1 MQLPMSPSG
10 NADASF
16 MRRAIELARHGVRD
30 RIGGPFGAVVV
41 RDGRVIGEACNCV
54 TSSNDP
60 TAHAEVEAIR
70 AACRAVGTF
79 DLAGCTIYSSC
90 EPCPMC
96 LAAICWARIGAIY
109 HAGTRHDAAAAGF
122 DDEAIYV
129 EVARPPGE
137 RSIPMRQLMRE
148 DALAAF
154 REWQSDA
161 GRIPY

>member
-1 MQLPMSPSG
+1 
-10 NADASF
+10 
-16 MRRAIELARHGVRD
+16 MRRAIELARQGVRD

-70 AACRAVGTF
+70 AACRASGTF
-79 DLAGCTIYSSC
+79 DLSGCTIYSSC

-122 DDEAIYV
+122 DDAAIYA
-129 EVARPPGE
+129 EVM
-137 RSIPMRQLMRE
+137 RSAADRTIPIHQLMRE
-148 DALAAF
+148 EALAAF
-154 REWQSDA
+154 REWQADA
-161 GRIPY
+161 GRVPY

>member
-1 MQLPMSPSG
+1 
-10 NADASF
+10 
-16 MRRAIELARHGVRD
+16 MRRAIDLARQGVRD

-41 RDGRVIGEACNCV
+41 REGRVIGEACNCV

-70 AACRAVGTF
+70 TACRLIGTF
-79 DLAGCTIYSSC
+79 DLSGCTIYSSC

-122 DDEAIYV
+122 DDEAIYA
-129 EVARPPGE
+129 EVTRPVGN
-137 RSIPMRQLMRE
+137 RSIPMMQLMRDE
-148 DALAAF
+148 ALAAF

-161 GRIPY
+161 GRVPY